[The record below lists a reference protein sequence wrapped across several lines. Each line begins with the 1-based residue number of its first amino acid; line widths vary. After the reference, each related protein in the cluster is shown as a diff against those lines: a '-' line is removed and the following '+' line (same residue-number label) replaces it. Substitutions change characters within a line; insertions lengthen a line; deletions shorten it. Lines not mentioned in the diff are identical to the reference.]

1 MTREEFES
9 LASSHPPDT
18 QLLVILKPQ
27 RVPVLFPDLPL
38 DSALPHLA
46 RWPVLP
52 VLNRARRG
60 AIEGIL
66 TLEDVI
72 TRYQMS

>member
-1 MTREEFES
+1 
-9 LASSHPPDT
+9 
-18 QLLVILKPQ
+18 
-27 RVPVLFPDLPL
+27 
-38 DSALPHLA
+38 
-46 RWPVLP
+46 VLP

-72 TRYQMS
+72 TRYQAS